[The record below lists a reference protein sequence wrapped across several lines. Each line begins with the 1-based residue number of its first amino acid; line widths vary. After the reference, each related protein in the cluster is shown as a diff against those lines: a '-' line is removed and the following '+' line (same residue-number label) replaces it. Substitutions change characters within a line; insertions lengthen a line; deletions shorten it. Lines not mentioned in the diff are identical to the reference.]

1 MWILVGLILLGL
13 GVYLYRKVIL
23 PDKVGFHKFNYE
35 YKFRRNGSIYL
46 LLIGGCIMVVRELI
60 IWIWF
65 LVSLVQLLEKQEE
78 LRSNRVFALSADLSN
93 LAF

>member
-1 MWILVGLILLGL
+1 MYILIGSAIFGL

-35 YKFRRNGSIYL
+35 YKVKRNTIIYCLLTLGS
-46 LLIGGCIMVVRELI
+46 IMVVRELI

-65 LVSLVQLLEKQEE
+65 
-78 LRSNRVFALSADLSN
+78 
-93 LAF
+93 